1 MKVFYFY
8 PNLQQSFLPKLNAG
22 MYPNLYY
29 AIEDWFGWKI
39 NFLKIFYT
47 FGIFV
52 ALAFIAAAFF
62 FTQELKRKEKQGL
75 MLPREETIITGKP
88 ASLLELLINGIIGF
102 IFGFKL
108 VGVFLASREHS
119 IDLQEYIFSSQG
131 SFAGGLLLAALLI
144 FLKYRERNKQKL
156 PKPEKRVIRIW
167 PHDRVGDIVIFAL
180 VFGIIGAKI
189 FDNLENW
196 DRFIQ
201 DPIANLFAPS
211 GLTFYG
217 GLICAATAIC
227 LYARKKGIRLLHL
240 IDAAAPALMIAYG
253 IGRMGC
259 QVAGDGDWGIF
270 NSAYISDVPGHVVPA
285 TPEQFR
291 QKLLEDSTYFLK
303 GTVLEKDGTTTWV
316 TDRHENSLDEVPHK
330 SFLGPKF
337 LPAWMFAFTYPHNV
351 NEDGILLNDCNGK
364 YCRALPQP
372 VFPTPLYEIVASLL
386 LFLFLWLIRKKITAP
401 GVMFCIY
408 LIVNGIE
415 RFLVET
421 IRVNTTYS
429 IFGLHP
435 TQAELIS
442 SAFVIVG
449 IAGIFYFKKKSRAE
463 NA

>member
-1 MKVFYFY
+1 
-8 PNLQQSFLPKLNAG
+8 

-29 AIEDWFGWKI
+29 VLNDWFGWKI
-39 NFLKIFYT
+39 NAFKIFYT

-52 ALAFIAAAFF
+52 ALAFIAAAYF

-75 MLPREETIITGKP
+75 MTPREETITTGKP
-88 ASLLELLINGIIGF
+88 ASVFELLLNG
-102 IFGFKL
+102 L
-108 VGVFLASREHS
+108 VGFVFGYKLIGAFIASRQPGL
-119 IDLQEYIFSSQG
+119 DLQEYIFSSQG
-131 SFAGGLLLAALLI
+131 SWWGGLLLAAVLVY
-144 FLKYRERNKQKL
+144 LKYREKNKQKL
-156 PKPEKRVIRIW
+156 DKPEKRIIRIW

-196 DRFIQ
+196 DRFIEN
-201 DPIANLFAPS
+201 PIGNLIAPS

-217 GLICAATAIC
+217 GLICATIAIC
-227 LYARKKGIRLLHL
+227 IYARKKGIKLLHL
-240 IDAAAPALMIAYG
+240 IDAAAPALMIAYA

-259 QVAGDGDWGIF
+259 QTAGDGDWGIF

-285 TPEQFR
+285 TPEQFQ
-291 QKLLEDSTYFLK
+291 QKLHENETYFLK
-303 GTVLEKDGTTTWV
+303 GSVADAPGVYTMV
-316 TDRHENSLDEVPHK
+316 TDRHEVSLDKVPHK
-330 SFLGPKF
+330 SFRGPKF
-337 LPAWMFAFTYPHNV
+337 LPTWMFAFTYPHNV
-351 NEDGILLNDCNGK
+351 NEDGVLIPGCEGK

-372 VFPTPLYEIVASLL
+372 VFPTPFYEIVAGFI
-386 LFLFLWLIRKKITAP
+386 LFFFLWSIRRKIKVP

-442 SAFVIVG
+442 AAFIIVG
-449 IAGIFYFKKKSRAE
+449 TLGIFYFNKKAKKE
-463 NA
+463 EFHV